1 MAIDF
6 SKFNEMFPTDK
17 LKKDM
22 EEAAKNQTDF
32 DKLPDGEYDCTLE
45 KLELG
50 ESKSEKLMLKA
61 QFRIEKGD
69 HSNQCIFKNCVLTGT
84 KNDGFMLLQA
94 KKFLESLDS
103 GVDIAFNGWDD
114 FDGML
119 GDIIDAIAE
128 DGLMYTVKVVTN
140 KKNKDYQD
148 ITIVD
153 ILE

>member
-69 HSNQCIFKNCVLTGT
+69 HKNQCIFKNCVLTGT

-119 GDIIDAIAE
+119 GDILDAIAE
-128 DGLMYTVKVVTN
+128 DSLMYTVKVVTN
-140 KKNKDYQD
+140 KKNNDYQD

>member
-69 HSNQCIFKNCVLTGT
+69 HKNQCIFKNCVLTGT

-119 GDIIDAIAE
+119 GDILDAIAE

-140 KKNKDYQD
+140 KKNNDYQD

>member
-69 HSNQCIFKNCVLTGT
+69 HKNQCIFKNCVLTGT

-119 GDIIDAIAE
+119 GDIFDAITE
-128 DGLMYTVKVVTN
+128 DGLMYTVKVVAN
-140 KKNKDYQD
+140 KKNNDYQD